1 MTVRTAQTAKTS
13 HRGSERPAWG
23 RHRVQKDFLSGGSKG
38 DRLHRSSHFG
48 DPGDFERGRDQND
61 PCQNQR
67 MKRVY
72 RHLVSPARK
81 KCIFSRKK
89 FVQPVRS
96 VLVRTRTANRDKL
109 RRVIVYISGF
119 RTPYEPY
126 RLFELRTRFF
136 RMRTEQSSSHCAN
149 LIVTLPQET
158 FPLGEPTTLCRP

>member
-38 DRLHRSSHFG
+38 DRLHRNPQLG
-48 DPGDFERGRDQND
+48 TPVTLNVAGIKLIRARTK
-61 PCQNQR
+61 NQR
-67 MKRVY
+67 ANCVHRP
-72 RHLVSPARK
+72 LVSAVRK

-96 VLVRTRTANRDKL
+96 VLVRIRTANRKKL
-109 RRVIVYISGF
+109 KRNIVYILEF

-126 RLFELRTRFF
+126 RLFEVRTDFLY
-136 RMRTEQSSSHCAN
+136 T
-149 LIVTLPQET
+149 QE
-158 FPLGEPTTLCRP
+158 GA

>member
-38 DRLHRSSHFG
+38 DRLHRSSHLG
-48 DPGDFERGRDQND
+48 NTGDFERGRDQID

-67 MKRVY
+67 VNCV
-72 RHLVSPARK
+72 HCPLVSPVRK

-96 VLVRTRTANRDKL
+96 VLVRIRTANQDKL
-109 RRVIVYISGF
+109 KRVIVHISVF

-126 RLFELRTRFF
+126 RLFEVRTDFLY
-136 RMRTEQSSSHCAN
+136 T
-149 LIVTLPQET
+149 QE
-158 FPLGEPTTLCRP
+158 GA

>member
-48 DPGDFERGRDQND
+48 DTGAFERGRDQID
-61 PCQNQR
+61 SCQNQR
-67 MKRVY
+67 VNCV
-72 RHLVSPARK
+72 HCPLVSAVRK
-81 KCIFSRKK
+81 KYIFSRKK

-96 VLVRTRTANRDKL
+96 VLVRTRTANRNELK
-109 RRVIVYISGF
+109 RVIVYILDF

-126 RLFELRTRFF
+126 RLFEVRTDFLYTPRRSVIYESPIRHFKV
-136 RMRTEQSSSHCAN
+136 QK
-149 LIVTLPQET
+149 V
-158 FPLGEPTTLCRP
+158 